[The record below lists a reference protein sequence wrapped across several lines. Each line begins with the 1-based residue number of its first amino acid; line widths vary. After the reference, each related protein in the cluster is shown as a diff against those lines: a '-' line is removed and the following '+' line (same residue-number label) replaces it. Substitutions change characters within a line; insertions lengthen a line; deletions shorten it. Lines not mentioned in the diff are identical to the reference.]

1 MMYKVVHN
9 LVHLPVYY
17 MTPIVS
23 VRGHS
28 QRFLVPFAR
37 TLVYLNSNFPDT
49 IRWWNS
55 LSQPVISCTTV
66 DSFKR
71 EVEYVSY
78 ARLVL
83 SVLKCTVNRDTSRLS
98 AYQLSCTTHVP
109 VRVYAKSTVSVLQ
122 WKRKKRFVTQSKN
135 KSERLGTS
143 ISLAPSGSFS

>member
-9 LVHLPVYY
+9 LVDLPVYY
-17 MTPIVS
+17 LTPIVS

-55 LSQPVISCTTV
+55 LSQPVISCTNV

-83 SVLKCTVNRDTSRLS
+83 SVLKCTVNRDTSTLS
-98 AYQLSCTTHVP
+98 AYQFSCTTHVP
-109 VRVYAKSTVSVLQ
+109 VRVYAKSMVSVLQ
-122 WKRKKRFVTQSKN
+122 WKRKKKLLLSQRTRVRGLVHQ
-135 KSERLGTS
+135 LV
-143 ISLAPSGSFS
+143 